1 MKDQKNLPGCLP
13 VAYAVLV
20 FFLLVLFVALFGSC
34 YTQKKAV
41 EQTQKAL
48 IKYPE
53 VVANVAR
60 TAFPCVTTK
69 SDTVITSHDSIV
81 FIECPEQPDNP
92 APEYLRDT
100 VTNTVTKYI
109 KGETKFYKVP
119 VALPIRTIT
128 VIQKVK
134 DNAEVYLLTKE
145 VNRLKTYGEKA
156 DRKIHNRNN
165 VILWLIIALLI
176 SLFGNY
182 LQIKKVF

>member
-1 MKDQKNLPGCLP
+1 MKNKLSGCLP
-13 VAYAVLV
+13 IVYATLI

-34 YTQKKAV
+34 YTQKKAT

-69 SDTVITSHDSIV
+69 SDTVVTSHDSIV

-92 APEYLRDT
+92 ALEYIRDT
-100 VTNTVTKYI
+100 VTNTVTKYL

-119 VALPIRTIT
+119 VTLPIRTIT
-128 VIQKVK
+128 IIKKEK
-134 DNAEVYLLTKE
+134 DSAETYLLNKE
-145 VNRLKTYGEKA
+145 INRLKAYSEKA
-156 DRKIHNRNN
+156 DRKIHSRNTWLKW
-165 VILWLIIALLI
+165 ILLVLAL
-176 SLFGNY
+176 SLFGNW
-182 LQIKKVF
+182 LQLKSKLK